1 MKATHKRLLEQV
13 AQMAA
18 EGEFGESIKS
28 AQREY
33 DQLPAGMAIL
43 LKTVLDFCAETS
55 HHESEIAQ
63 IRSLAYQLLI
73 VAYREAK
80 RKDTAIALSFAHSF
94 IEDYPGVPESS
105 LLPQWCSLAQA
116 SLAFREMAHSENR
129 LLVWQQ
135 SCKQFQ
141 AYNEFLNGLFGY
153 LIVLLRTSL
162 GRSVNIQVFDAT
174 YANKIRQFSS
184 LTGGEDGPFYLFCR
198 LARPR
203 IRNAIAHE
211 TIWLDSDVGKV
222 RFIEGRNPKIE
233 SEMELVEFM
242 ALSSIGSHLA
252 HAYLA
257 AIGVIAI
264 MEEGTDFAKDLIPP
278 QLVRVFTH
286 VQDSAWHN
294 NCVKGD

>member
-63 IRSLAYQLLI
+63 IRSLACQLLI

-80 RKDTAIALSFAHSF
+80 RKDTTIALSFAHSF

-141 AYNEFLNGLFGY
+141 AYNEFLNGLFSY
-153 LIVLLRTSL
+153 LIVLWRTSL

-174 YANKIRQFSS
+174 YANKINQFSS

-211 TIWLDSDVGKV
+211 TIWLDSDAAKV
-222 RFIEGRNPKIE
+222 RFTEGRNPKIE
-233 SEMELVEFM
+233 SEMQLVEFM
-242 ALSSIGSHLA
+242 ALASIGSHLA

-264 MEEGTDFAKDLIPP
+264 MEEGTDFAKDLMPP

-286 VQDSAWHN
+286 VQDSARHN
-294 NCVKGD
+294 NCMKRD